1 MSSLTLFCFGEDGNL
16 LVRRNFT
23 ASELAARKTT
33 FSLPRTAAGQS
44 VDFYAIG
51 NTAVGSDVT
60 TKAALLALAETAP
73 STYNGTFSDVTS
85 KSLRSGGFLMSGYAT
100 QTIESG
106 DTPTQVAITLK
117 RDVAKIA
124 VQTSLSSDFS
134 SRYPG
139 AVKIT
144 SAKISRAASQTPYF
158 TGTAKPGAMTFTHTQ
173 TPGSTSAKFN
183 NLFYVFENG
192 ALGTGSRVLLTL
204 DGIYDRD
211 GDFSTEEDQVAVGY
225 QVELAGASN
234 NGQLVRCGRHCRAGR
249 TGCSRRHHGC
259 ELGNSYDSEYQ
270 FRPIT
275 PGHIRHR
282 AAGRQFRSA
291 ALYCRATSDRHT
303 GIHEKSTSHENQI
316 RHSACA
322 VLCGC

>member
-139 AVKIT
+139 SVRIT
-144 SAKISRAASQTPYF
+144 SAKLSRAASQTPYF
-158 TGTAKPGAMTFTHTQ
+158 SGTAKTGAMTFTHMQ
-173 TPGSTSAKFN
+173 TPGSAAGKFN

-234 NGQLVRCGRHCRAGR
+234 NGQLVRNGYYRVAVGIAGLAGQDVVADI
-249 TGCSRRHHGC
+249 TVANW
-259 ELGNSYDSEYQ
+259 ETPTTQNINLGQ
-270 FRPIT
+270 
-275 PGHIRHR
+275 
-282 AAGRQFRSA
+282 
-291 ALYCRATSDRHT
+291 
-303 GIHEKSTSHENQI
+303 
-316 RHSACA
+316 
-322 VLCGC
+322 

>member
-124 VQTSLSSDFS
+124 VQTSLSSDF
-134 SRYPG
+134 
-139 AVKIT
+139 
-144 SAKISRAASQTPYF
+144 
-158 TGTAKPGAMTFTHTQ
+158 
-173 TPGSTSAKFN
+173 
-183 NLFYVFENG
+183 
-192 ALGTGSRVLLTL
+192 
-204 DGIYDRD
+204 
-211 GDFSTEEDQVAVGY
+211 
-225 QVELAGASN
+225 
-234 NGQLVRCGRHCRAGR
+234 
-249 TGCSRRHHGC
+249 
-259 ELGNSYDSEYQ
+259 
-270 FRPIT
+270 
-275 PGHIRHR
+275 
-282 AAGRQFRSA
+282 
-291 ALYCRATSDRHT
+291 
-303 GIHEKSTSHENQI
+303 
-316 RHSACA
+316 
-322 VLCGC
+322 